1 MEDTRVLVE
10 EESTSKPSEQ
20 EISPQK
26 IDQKIQEKISS
37 ETDHQGPK
45 PKKETKKGKKKTK
58 SEKTSSAD
66 HGENEDDDDKADM
79 GDMGTLFILDLM
91 RQKREKLMR
100 QKKDEKINE
109 MAMKKV
115 RPHVL
120 TTLLSPPLLPKGE
133 FTNYVNR
140 VLGNKMAHNG
150 GGRCKKS
157 QNLVHIVCECPLKV
171 LTSNCKSFPV

>member
-10 EESTSKPSEQ
+10 EESTTKPSEEQ
-20 EISPQK
+20 EILARQ
-26 IDQKIQEKISS
+26 IDEKIPEKQTSS
-37 ETDHQGPK
+37 TEEHQGPK
-45 PKKETKKGKKKTK
+45 PKKESKKGKKKTK

-115 RPHVL
+115 RPNQIKCIIVACNR
-120 TTLLSPPLLPKGE
+120 LSKTYYI
-133 FTNYVNR
+133 F
-140 VLGNKMAHNG
+140 M
-150 GGRCKKS
+150 
-157 QNLVHIVCECPLKV
+157 
-171 LTSNCKSFPV
+171 F

>member
-37 ETDHQGPK
+37 PTETDHQGPK

-115 RPHVL
+115 RPNQIKCIIVACNR
-120 TTLLSPPLLPKGE
+120 LSKTYYILM
-133 FTNYVNR
+133 F
-140 VLGNKMAHNG
+140 
-150 GGRCKKS
+150 
-157 QNLVHIVCECPLKV
+157 
-171 LTSNCKSFPV
+171 

>member
-26 IDQKIQEKISS
+26 IDQKNQEKISS
-37 ETDHQGPK
+37 TETDHQGPK

-115 RPHVL
+115 RPNQIKCIIVACNR
-120 TTLLSPPLLPKGE
+120 LSKTYYI
-133 FTNYVNR
+133 F
-140 VLGNKMAHNG
+140 M
-150 GGRCKKS
+150 
-157 QNLVHIVCECPLKV
+157 
-171 LTSNCKSFPV
+171 F